1 MRLQL
6 HNTRD
11 ARLARVLRRT
21 ARRIDQTLGLGPGT
35 VTVVFTDDQNIRVL
49 NRRWRGKDRA
59 TDVLSFRLDARE
71 PGLPPL
77 LGEIYV
83 SVERAR
89 VQARSAGITLNTEL
103 ERLVRH
109 GLLHLAGLSHRQ
121 MKPYERWRW
130 R

>member
-71 PGLPPL
+71 PGRPPL

-89 VQARSAGITLNTEL
+89 VQAGSAGITLNTEL

-121 MKPYERWRW
+121 MKPYERWR
-130 R
+130 RR